1 MVSKFNTSGLM
12 IVAAAGLTIGLA
24 RPVLQA
30 DQGYDSYSS
39 GEDHDM
45 YILSSQVNDY
55 QNSDRY
61 TVTIDPAAKEQL
73 GEQTYNEVTMFF
85 QAAQKAIIAKDM
97 NALMAK
103 YSDNYRD
110 GDLDKASVE
119 QAWRRIFAKVDGLT
133 TLNNM
138 KLVNIS
144 ADRNMVVLQS
154 SGLLVGVPDNQRWP
168 VTIDNWNNQD
178 QILVKEAGDWKLIG
192 IYGPERKRLWFDNPM
207 HPLI

>member
-30 DQGYDSYSS
+30 DQGYNSYSS

-119 QAWRRIFAKVDGLT
+119 QAWRRIFARVDGLT

-192 IYGPERKRLWFDNPM
+192 IYGPERKRLWFDKPM

>member
-24 RPVLQA
+24 RPSLQA

-73 GEQTYNEVTMFF
+73 GQQTYNEVTMFF
-85 QAAQKAIIAKDM
+85 QAAQKAINAKDM
-97 NALMAK
+97 DALMAK

-119 QAWRRIFAKVDGLT
+119 QAWRGIFARVDDMT

-154 SGLLVGVPDNQRWP
+154 SGLLVGVPGDAKWP
-168 VTIDNWNNQD
+168 VTIDSWNKQD
-178 QILVKEAGDWKLIG
+178 HLLVKEAGEWKLIG
-192 IYGPERKRLWFDNPM
+192 IYGPERKRLWFDKPM
-207 HPLI
+207 HTLV